1 MEYRQLGSS
10 GLKVSVLG
18 LGGNVFGQ
26 HAGFRHYVDE
36 DGTKAILDRAVDL
49 GVDFIDTADMYSD
62 GVSETYLGKA
72 IAGRRERFIIASKT
86 GLPVGEGPN
95 QAGLSR
101 GHIMDSIEG
110 TLRRLGTDYVDLYYA
125 HRPDPSTPIEETLR
139 CFDDLVSQGK
149 VRYVGCSNFAGWQ
162 IAVARGVAEQRRYSP
177 FVVSQSHYN
186 LFERSLET
194 EIGPCCSEHGMS
206 LVAYFPLAQ
215 GALTGKYRRGK
226 EIPPHTRGWK
236 NPEPGFSR
244 HMSDDHLAAVEK
256 LDAWARDHGHL
267 VSELAIAWV
276 AAKPLVCSVLT
287 GVTSIDQLEAN
298 SGATDWKLT
307 REEIAEVEN
316 IVGAVARR
324 R

>member
-10 GLKVSVLG
+10 GLKVSILG

-26 HAGFRHYVDE
+26 HEGFKHYVEKAD
-36 DGTKAILDRAVDL
+36 TKSILDRAVDL
-49 GVDFIDTADMYSD
+49 GIDFIDTADMYSN

-72 IAGRRERFIIASKT
+72 IAGRRERFIIASKV

-95 QAGLSR
+95 QRGLSR
-101 GHIMDSIEG
+101 GHIMDSLEG
-110 TLRRLGTDYVDLYYA
+110 TLRRLDTDYVDLYYA

-139 CFDDLVSQGK
+139 CFDDLVHQGK

-162 IAVARGVAEQRRYSP
+162 IAVARGVAAYRGYSP
-177 FVVSQSHYN
+177 FIVSQSHYN

-194 EIGPCCSEHGMS
+194 EIAPCCAEHGMS

-215 GALTGKYRRGK
+215 GVLTGKYRRGK
-226 EIPPHTRGWK
+226 EIPPNTRGWE

-244 HMSDDHLAAVEK
+244 HMTDVHLAAVEL
-256 LDAWARDHGHL
+256 LDAWASDHGHL

-276 AAKPLVCSVLT
+276 AAQPLVCSVLT

-298 SGATDWKLT
+298 ASATDWKLT
-307 REEIAEVEN
+307 KDEVREIEN
-316 IVGAVARR
+316 LVGGVARLS
-324 R
+324 

>member
-26 HAGFRHYVDE
+26 HGPFKHFVDE
-36 DGTKAILDRAVDL
+36 AGTVAILDRAADL
-49 GVDFIDTADMYSD
+49 GVSFIDTADMYSD

-72 IAGRRERFIIASKT
+72 IAGRRERFIIASKV

-95 QAGLSR
+95 QVGLSR
-101 GHIMDSIEG
+101 GHMMDSIEG

-125 HRPDPSTPIEETLR
+125 HRPDPTTPIEETLR
-139 CFDDLVSQGK
+139 CFDDLVRQGR

-162 IAVARGVAEQRRYSP
+162 IAVARGGAERRGYSP
-177 FVVSQSHYN
+177 FVVSQSPYN

-194 EIGPCCSEHGMS
+194 EIAPCCSEYGMAI
-206 LVAYFPLAQ
+206 VAYSPLAQ
-215 GALTGKYRRGK
+215 GVLTGKYRPGK
-226 EIPPHTRGWK
+226 PIPPATRAWK
-236 NPEPGFSR
+236 NPDGGIAAYMRDER
-244 HMSDDHLAAVEK
+244 LAAVPK

-267 VSELAIAWV
+267 VGELAIAWA

-287 GVTSIDQLEAN
+287 GVTSIAQLEAN
-298 SGATDWKLT
+298 ARATNWKLT
-307 REEIAEVEN
+307 PQEVREVQDMVA
-316 IVGAVARR
+316 GVARLQ
-324 R
+324 